1 MPSIN
6 DPSSSKSGPPAIKKW
21 LDSSQDTAF
30 DHPYQTL
37 DQDLETHERLQYLKQ
52 DIRALSNDSLSRSIK
67 LGKLKGA
74 KTRDGNLISQLEQE
88 IQSIGEMVASG
99 KEAVEELEKEIRKER
114 KKRKYEV
121 AVDFYDIVV
130 VAEEETLRS
139 FKLLRS
145 LTDTLPTVGGA
156 EMDENGP
163 AGGLSSGGNAAEE
176 LGDFA

>member
-1 MPSIN
+1 
-6 DPSSSKSGPPAIKKW
+6 
-21 LDSSQDTAF
+21 
-30 DHPYQTL
+30 
-37 DQDLETHERLQYLKQ
+37 
-52 DIRALSNDSLSRSIK
+52 
-67 LGKLKGA
+67 
-74 KTRDGNLISQLEQE
+74 
-88 IQSIGEMVASG
+88 MVASG

-121 AVDFYDIVV
+121 AVDFYDIFV

-156 EMDENGP
+156 GEGAEMDENGP